1 MNKKNGFTLMELV
14 ITLVAA
20 GILAMIAVPAYKGY
34 VNKGLDTEG
43 KALLNEID
51 SAQQIYYSRHGH
63 YYAGTANQ
71 QHGASFGVDTR
82 RNKYFTSY
90 SIVSDESGHYTA
102 KANYKTKIIT
112 MKGSITAEP
121 QIIG

>member
-1 MNKKNGFTLMELV
+1 MNKKNGFTFTELV
-14 ITLVAA
+14 ITLVVA
-20 GILAMIAVPAYKGY
+20 GVLALIAIPAYKGY

-63 YYAGTANQ
+63 YYQGTANQ

-90 SIVSDESGHYTA
+90 SIVTDESGNYTA
-102 KANYKTKIIT
+102 KANYKTKVLT

-121 QIIG
+121 QIIN